1 MCKTVA
7 IYQQT
12 FLQEDTTKSSAT
24 FRFTR
29 VLKERGSQY
38 FLIKCL
44 GIGSITGQVSHLF
57 LRKFP
62 VLTGK
67 CNTHSNTQGD
77 TNDVYL
83 GTLGANVEIEP
94 TFMINDLPLN
104 DFEIYRERNG
114 ITITGAFAV
123 SFQIEVKEAD

>member
-12 FLQEDTTKSSAT
+12 FLQEDPAKSSAT
-24 FRFTR
+24 FKFTR
-29 VLKERGSQY
+29 VLKEKANQY
-38 FLIKCL
+38 FVIKCL
-44 GIGSITGQVSHLF
+44 GIGNISGSGGHLF
-57 LRKFP
+57 LRNFP

-83 GTLGANVEIEP
+83 GTLAGNVEIEP
-94 TFMINDLPLN
+94 TFMINELPLN
-104 DFEIYRERNG
+104 KFEIYRTRNG
-114 ITITGAFAV
+114 TTIAGAFAV